1 MELIIDGRPI
11 DAQPGETLLTL
22 VRRLGL
28 DTGELKT
35 RPLAAYMAG
44 EAFTLN
50 YVPVRQTENGECL
63 RSRRAVHLSRG
74 RIELVRYDSDRGKR
88 IYEHSMLFVFL
99 LAVRACFPEARVI
112 IDYAVGA
119 GLYATVRKEPALTA
133 EDV

>member
-44 EAFTLN
+44 DNDGVTDILKPDL
-50 YVPVRQTENGECL
+50 YVPGCPPHPAVLLEALIRFMGRRL
-63 RSRRAVHLSRG
+63 RN
-74 RIELVRYDSDRGKR
+74 D
-88 IYEHSMLFVFL
+88 
-99 LAVRACFPEARVI
+99 
-112 IDYAVGA
+112 
-119 GLYATVRKEPALTA
+119 
-133 EDV
+133 